1 MTRVLPFAVHVYSL
15 WYVCTYKCWG
25 AYFLPSLCSAS
36 HSGHTRSAYAGT
48 WAGCS
53 TNVTKL
59 YESLQNSKEQKCNT
73 EHVSYCGPTNVR
85 LGATVPEQPGS
96 SDSCTHAYVCV
107 CVCVCVRARAIPLL
121 HLWAVMV
128 CYGSTFTLPSYI
140 TKFFIIFSL
149 VIPMWYEPVTCFDCE
164 HEGIS
169 HRNFYVHYLRSE

>member
-1 MTRVLPFAVHVYSL
+1 MRTQVDLTALGLHFLRLPLDSDKYFMTRVLPFAVHVYSL

-128 CYGSTFTLPSYI
+128 CFGLYLIFTLYSA
-140 TKFFIIFSL
+140 TE
-149 VIPMWYEPVTCFDCE
+149 VILLLIQFQDVP
-164 HEGIS
+164 
-169 HRNFYVHYLRSE
+169 

>member
-107 CVCVCVRARAIPLL
+107 CVRVRARARYTSTPPLGRHGL
-121 HLWAVMV
+121 FWAVLNLHALLSD
-128 CYGSTFTLPSYI
+128 GSHFAVNP
-140 TKFFIIFSL
+140 
-149 VIPMWYEPVTCFDCE
+149 
-164 HEGIS
+164 IS
-169 HRNFYVHYLRSE
+169 GCSIVLNLDKKLKIRQHIMSR